1 MSVAPAAPLV
11 THEPLL
17 ERMYFYSYIIAL
29 LKAAGEYDYDIWY
42 NGTLGDCSKLMK
54 VSVVKRVVTH
64 VSGDSLIK

>member
-1 MSVAPAAPLV
+1 MSSTILSASAVHLA
-11 THEPLL
+11 
-17 ERMYFYSYIIAL
+17 MYPVILRSCRVR
-29 LKAAGEYDYDIWY
+29 YDYDIWY